1 MATLGRICVKRKRNV
16 EWSGVL
22 GIKQASKQ
30 AKIARTSHGFR
41 CCRVAVLD
49 VDANIN
55 LISGFRRYSVS
66 FLAWLSVSYE
76 YEYEY
81 E

>member
-1 MATLGRICVKRKRNV
+1 M
-16 EWSGVL
+16 EWSGTERWESS
-22 GIKQASKQ
+22 KQASKQ

-49 VDANIN
+49 VDASLN
-55 LISGFRRYSVS
+55 LISGGYSVS
-66 FLAWLSVSYE
+66 FLAWLSVSCEYE